1 MKGVKERPIQ
11 EVIEELGLPTESKL
25 LGYVIHLP
33 VEDEFLAFL
42 KETSAIVKRGF
53 EKTPEAAKLYQSYN
67 RALRDAGKC
76 KQKAEPNL
84 LFDIG
89 TQYAAVPVN

>member
-1 MKGVKERPIQ
+1 VNSVEERKVK
-11 EVIEELGLPTESKL
+11 EVIEELGFPVDSKF

-33 VEDEFLAFL
+33 VEDEFLALL
-42 KETSAIVKRGF
+42 KETSLVIKRGF
-53 EKTPEAAKLYQSYN
+53 VKTPEAAKIYQSYK
-67 RALRDAGKC
+67 RALRDSGKC

-89 TQYAAVPVN
+89 TQYAAVPVF

>member
-1 MKGVKERPIQ
+1 MSDVTERPTQ
-11 EVIEELGLPTESKL
+11 EVIEELGLPTGSEF
-25 LGYVIHLP
+25 LGYVIYLP
-33 VEDEFLAFL
+33 IEDEFLAFL
-42 KETSAIVKRGF
+42 KETSAVVKRGF
-53 EKTPEAAKLYQSYN
+53 VKTPEAAKRYHSYK

>member
-1 MKGVKERPIQ
+1 MTVEKRPVE
-11 EVIEELGLPTESKL
+11 EVIKELGLPPESKF

-33 VEDEFLAFL
+33 NEDEFLGFI
-42 KETSAIVKRGF
+42 KETSAAVKRGF
-53 EKTPEAAKLYQSYN
+53 VKTPQAAKVYHSYK

-89 TQYAAVPVN
+89 TQFAAVPVD